1 MSKIIA
7 KLQSPIDKV
16 SGHKYTGF
24 TIKAPFINFSF
35 APTIFTAPNGA
46 VFVSTI
52 RTKPGQTEK
61 SIVSSQTSI
70 NDHTNPLFRFENYS
84 LHKKMQAAAPC
95 LRRNLELMSQFAGRR
110 NHFSFHFPVKADTCP
125 LNFSLRLQRFSC
137 PISVFNI
144 TKHLFSMDYF
154 L

>member
-46 VFVSTI
+46 LFLQN
-52 RTKPGQTEK
+52 RGGREK
-61 SIVSSQTSI
+61 VLPSPEPAPESLVTS
-70 NDHTNPLFRFENYS
+70 
-84 LHKKMQAAAPC
+84 
-95 LRRNLELMSQFAGRR
+95 G
-110 NHFSFHFPVKADTCP
+110 FSGAKC
-125 LNFSLRLQRFSC
+125 
-137 PISVFNI
+137 
-144 TKHLFSMDYF
+144 
-154 L
+154 

>member
-46 VFVSTI
+46 VFLLA
-52 RTKPGQTEK
+52 
-61 SIVSSQTSI
+61 
-70 NDHTNPLFRFENYS
+70 LFLQNRG
-84 LHKKMQAAAPC
+84 
-95 LRRNLELMSQFAGRR
+95 GRKR
-110 NHFSFHFPVKADTCP
+110 YCP
-125 LNFSLRLQRFSC
+125 LPNRPRKAL
-137 PISVFNI
+137 
-144 TKHLFSMDYF
+144 
-154 L
+154 

>member
-46 VFVSTI
+46 QRVEKVFSPRCADFETF
-52 RTKPGQTEK
+52 KK
-61 SIVSSQTSI
+61 SFKI
-70 NDHTNPLFRFENYS
+70 LF
-84 LHKKMQAAAPC
+84 
-95 LRRNLELMSQFAGRR
+95 
-110 NHFSFHFPVKADTCP
+110 D
-125 LNFSLRLQRFSC
+125 
-137 PISVFNI
+137 
-144 TKHLFSMDYF
+144 
-154 L
+154 